1 MRTAQIGPYLRLVK
15 ILLIFLEYILQ
26 FVINAATGR
35 ISWGKSLE
43 IILIYGT
50 VVKGIILNAVGS
62 GFDSRSR
69 NFYFLFL
76 VVLVLSVWLFCVG
89 RRRVGHGKVYIFC
102 NFSVSQWFFFFFF
115 NNLLFLQLSVSILG
129 ELGTLKKSI
138 RTMANETLRVMF
150 GVMLGKEND
159 TFCHI
164 LYYETFWWAVPT

>member
-115 NNLLFLQLSVSILG
+115 QS
-129 ELGTLKKSI
+129 
-138 RTMANETLRVMF
+138 
-150 GVMLGKEND
+150 
-159 TFCHI
+159 TFFTVVRF
-164 LYYETFWWAVPT
+164 YSWWAWHFKEIDQDNGKWNFKGYVRRYAR